1 MPATVQKALDLL
13 DELSLTDRQYVI
25 DVERQR
31 IIEERRKEIHAHSLD
46 TEDDLKAGK
55 LKAYENVSDLIK
67 ALNE

>member
-31 IIEERRKEIHAHSLD
+31 IIEERRKEIHAHSVEAEGQLQ
-46 TEDDLKAGK
+46 EGK
-55 LKAYENVSDLIK
+55 LKAYSNVSDLIK